1 MQLPSTPPRIG
12 VVAPYTDL
20 WEGAV
25 PFSVRDALG
34 TTVDRA
40 AATLAGLAEVA
51 VREIVGSREDG
62 DAAGR
67 RLADAGLDAV
77 VVVQAMAVMPAYTLA
92 ALAPV
97 ADRPLVIW
105 TVHDGAPV
113 SDAFDHAGITV
124 QGGTVGV
131 PMLTSVLVREGR
143 PFDLIVAP
151 AGGPDA
157 TARLDP
163 AVRAAV
169 AAHRLRRARI
179 GLVGPPIDGYDCV
192 TADADALH
200 AQVGPTLVEIDP
212 SEVRDRYR
220 RVPADRV
227 AALQAEVAGEFTVDE
242 AITADEHER
251 SLRAACA
258 LEELVVDH
266 RLDAGALNCHV
277 PEIRFG
283 EIGIAP
289 CFGLGRLTSLGVPW
303 GCAGD
308 RVTPIAM
315 LALKLLGGAAVYHE
329 LETFDPTT
337 DEFVVANTG
346 EHDLAFAGPGE
357 KRLQRNLWFTSDPT
371 CGVCACYGPPTGPAT
386 LVGFTQVGGD
396 QPRFRFVVGEGSFTP
411 RTFPEVGTPNA
422 AFRFDRGTAAE
433 AWTAWCRTGVS
444 HHSAATPGAYGDA
457 IARMA
462 THLGV
467 EVVRV

>member
-1 MQLPSTPPRIG
+1 MQLLSRPHRIG
-12 VVAPYTDL
+12 VIAPYTDL

-25 PFSVRDALG
+25 AFSVRDALER
-34 TTVDRA
+34 TVARA
-40 AATLAGLAEVA
+40 VAGLDGLVEVA
-51 VREIVGSREDG
+51 VRAIVGSRDEG

-67 RLADAGLDAV
+67 RLADADVDAV
-77 VVVQAMAVMPAYTLA
+77 VVLQAMAVMPAYTLA

-105 TVHDGAPV
+105 TVHDGGAV

-131 PMLTSVLVREGR
+131 PMLTSVLTREGR
-143 PFDLIVAP
+143 PFDLLVAP
-151 AGGPDA
+151 ADGPDA
-157 TARLDP
+157 TARLGP
-163 AVRAAV
+163 AIRAAV
-169 AAHRLRRARI
+169 AAHRLRHARV

-192 TADADALH
+192 TADADALR
-200 AQVGPTLVEIDP
+200 ALVGPTLVEIDP
-212 SEVRDRYR
+212 AELRERYHAVAVER
-220 RVPADRV
+220 IDALRAEAAADF
-227 AALQAEVAGEFTVDE
+227 AIDA
-242 AITADEHER
+242 AITDDEHRR
-251 SLRAACA
+251 SLRAAAA
-258 LEELVVDH
+258 LEDLVVDH

-283 EIGIAP
+283 DIGIAP
-289 CFGLGRLTSLGVPW
+289 CFGLGRLTSMGVPW

-371 CGVCACYGPPTGPAT
+371 CGVCACFGPPAGPAT

-396 QPRFRFVVGEGSFTP
+396 RPRFRFVVGEGSFSE
-411 RTFPEVGTPNA
+411 RRFPDVGTPNA
-422 AFRFDRGTAAE
+422 AFRFDRGPAAE
-433 AWTAWCRTGVS
+433 AWTRWCRTGVS

-462 THLGV
+462 SHLDV
-467 EVVRV
+467 EVQRV

>member
-1 MQLPSTPPRIG
+1 MQLLFRPHRIG
-12 VVAPYTDL
+12 VIAPYTDL

-25 PFSVRDALG
+25 PFSVRAELEK
-34 TTVDRA
+34 TIRRAVDL
-40 AATLAGLAEVA
+40 LAGIAEVA
-51 VREIVGSREDG
+51 AWAIVGSREDG
-62 DAAGR
+62 EAAGR
-67 RLADAGLDAV
+67 RLVDAEVDAV

-113 SDAFDHAGITV
+113 SDRFDHASITV

-143 PFDLIVAP
+143 PFDMVIAP
-151 AGGPDA
+151 ADGPEAAD
-157 TARLDP
+157 RLGP
-163 AVRAAV
+163 AVRAAI
-169 AAHRLRRARI
+169 AAHRLRNARI

-192 TADADALH
+192 TADADALR
-200 AQVGPTLVEIDP
+200 AQVGPALIEIDP
-212 SEVRDRYR
+212 AELRERYHAVDPER
-220 RVPADRV
+220 IT
-227 AALQAEVAGEFTVDE
+227 ALRAEVDAEFTVAADIAE
-242 AITADEHER
+242 DEHLR

-258 LEELVVDH
+258 LEDLVVDR
-266 RLDAGALNCHV
+266 RLDAGALNCHI

-283 EIGIAP
+283 DIGIAP

-308 RVTPIAM
+308 RVTPVAM
-315 LALKLLGGAAVYHE
+315 LTLKLLGGAAVYHE
-329 LETFDPTT
+329 LESFDPTT
-337 DEFVVANTG
+337 DEFVIANTG

-357 KRLQRNLWFTSDPT
+357 KHLQRNLWFTSDPK
-371 CGVCACYGPPTGPAT
+371 CGTCACFGPPVGPAT
-386 LVGFTQVGGD
+386 LLGFTQIGVAD
-396 QPRFRFVVGEGSFTP
+396 PRFRFVVGEGSFSA
-411 RTFPEVGTPNA
+411 RQFPDVGTPNA

-433 AWTAWCRTGVS
+433 AWTGWCRAGVS

-462 THLGV
+462 LHLGV
-467 EVVRV
+467 EVQRV